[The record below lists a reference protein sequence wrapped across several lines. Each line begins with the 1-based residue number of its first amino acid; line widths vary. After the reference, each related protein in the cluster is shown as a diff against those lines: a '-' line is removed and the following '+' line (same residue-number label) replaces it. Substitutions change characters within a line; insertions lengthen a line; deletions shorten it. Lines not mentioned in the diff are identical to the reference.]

1 MGDGPPSA
9 ASAFVDVR
17 GRAVCGGPRR
27 RPGAARHD
35 GQVSEVEVRAVS
47 AVDDDLGRWLLTC
60 WTDVS
65 NAGGAVGFVPPVT
78 EDDVA
83 PVLDRLLEGVRSG
96 RDVLC
101 LLTVDGAMAG
111 FAALVGSSSPLRRHW
126 ATVLRVQ
133 VHPSRQGGGLG
144 RVLMDGVHGIARSR
158 GWEFLCLSARGGT
171 GLDGFYRGLG
181 YTEIGRLPGAI
192 RVAPGD
198 DRDEILLARRL

>member
-1 MGDGPPSA
+1 VP
-9 ASAFVDVR
+9 
-17 GRAVCGGPRR
+17 
-27 RPGAARHD
+27 
-35 GQVSEVEVRAVS
+35 EVEVRAVS
-47 AVDDDLGRWLLTC
+47 TVDDALRGELLTC

-83 PVLDRLLEGVRSG
+83 PVLARLLEGVDSG

-101 LLTVDGAMAG
+101 VLTVDGRTAG

-133 VHPSRQGGGLG
+133 VHPSHQGGGLG
-144 RVLMDGVHGIARSR
+144 RALMAGVHRIARDR
-158 GWEFLCLSARGGT
+158 GWEFLSLTARGGT
-171 GLDGFYRGLG
+171 GVDAFYRGLG
-181 YTEIGRLPGAI
+181 YREVGRLPGAI

-198 DRDEILLARRL
+198 DRDEILLTCSL